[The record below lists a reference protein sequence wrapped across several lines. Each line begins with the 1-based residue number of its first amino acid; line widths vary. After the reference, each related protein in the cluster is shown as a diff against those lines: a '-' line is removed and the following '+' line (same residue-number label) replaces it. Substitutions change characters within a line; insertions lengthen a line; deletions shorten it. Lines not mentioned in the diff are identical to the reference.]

1 MSDIYQNA
9 VLTIAATSSTG
20 DNEGCCARDARH
32 TRALE
37 VDIPEHIKDCR
48 IAVRR
53 PLNHW
58 DVQTVSSMTR
68 HFPLLTRGWAFQ
80 ERLLSRRVLHICESE
95 LVWECREACKCE
107 CGGLGRRISPGGAF
121 HHAIKDYQEENQPQD
136 MAQQELYDRIETLGF
151 EQRRT
156 TGLSIHD
163 SDLEW
168 EPPPSYEEVISRS
181 NTDSST
187 SSDPM
192 LRPQTPDENI
202 LAFAA
207 HSNIATY
214 QDITPVNEANIKD
227 CSDLVFHYHN
237 IVEHYSGLKLTRP
250 SDRLPAF
257 SGLCKRMHH
266 LRNNYLAGL
275 WSDSICYDLLWRVET
290 FNLEAEG
297 HGARP
302 EDYRGPT
309 WSWVSIDSG
318 VSYYTDITNFHT
330 QDTLS
335 DELSVHTLSPQPQY
349 TAAGQHADKIEMA
362 VTVPGQNPFGAVTSA
377 ILTIEAS
384 ATTATL
390 RYTYAPYW
398 MDGVGAQDFLHYKLE
413 VASRSESDV
422 PIDVLFDADYLLSAA
437 GTSHVPED
445 SELTLL
451 LIHPKVCLVLR
462 PAQRAVAPTIVNGAM
477 TWERVGIA
485 RISENLV
492 NYYGVDWMYGSE
504 VRRFHV
510 V

>member
-1 MSDIYQNA
+1 LHPTPA
-9 VLTIAATSSTG
+9 F
-20 DNEGCCARDARH
+20 
-32 TRALE
+32 E

-48 IAVRR
+48 IAVRK

-58 DVQTVSSMTR
+58 DMQTISGMTR

-80 ERLLSRRVLHICESE
+80 ERLLSPRVLHICESE
-95 LVWECREACKCE
+95 LVWECREACKCK
-107 CGGLGRRISPGGAF
+107 CGGLGYYKSQSGAF
-121 HHAIKDYQEENQPQD
+121 YHAIKDYQDENRPQD
-136 MAQQELYDRIETLGF
+136 IAQQELSERIETLGF

-156 TGLSIHD
+156 TGLSMHD
-163 SDLEW
+163 SHLEW
-168 EPPPSYEEVISRS
+168 EPPPFYEEVISRS

-187 SSDPM
+187 PSNTMPR
-192 LRPQTPDENI
+192 LHTPDDNI

-207 HSNIATY
+207 QFNIATY
-214 QDITPVNEANIKD
+214 EDITPVNETNIKD

-275 WSDSICYDLLWRVET
+275 WSDSICYDLLWRVES

-330 QDTLS
+330 QDQVI
-335 DELSVHTLSPQPQY
+335 DQLSVGILDPQPQY
-349 TAAGQHADKIEMA
+349 TVAGQNADKIEMA

-390 RYTYAPYW
+390 RYTYAPHW
-398 MDGVGAQDFLHYKLE
+398 LDGAGAHDFLHYKLE
-413 VASRSESDV
+413 FAPRTNSDV
-422 PIDVLFDADYLLSAA
+422 PIGVLFDADYLLSAS
-437 GTSHVPED
+437 GTSHVPEN

-462 PAQRAVAPTIVNGAM
+462 PAQRAVAPTIVNRAI

-485 RISENLV
+485 RISENLI
-492 NYYGVDWMYGSE
+492 NYYGVDWMAGSE
-504 VRRFHV
+504 VRRFHIV
-510 V
+510 